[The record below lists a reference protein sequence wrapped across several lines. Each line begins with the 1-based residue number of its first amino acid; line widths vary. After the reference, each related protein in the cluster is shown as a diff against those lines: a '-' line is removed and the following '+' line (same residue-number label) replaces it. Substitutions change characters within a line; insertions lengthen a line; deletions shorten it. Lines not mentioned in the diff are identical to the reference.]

1 MPSQPPSSQPSGDP
15 SNRATASSAKRS
27 APCDG
32 QRPWKRRSSKACL
45 SCRNRK
51 VRCDVTDGGV
61 PCTNCRLDSINCVLK
76 ESNRGRR
83 PTAASCQRRRNSNP
97 PAARDRSSGSPR
109 PIFVTSRLAAAV
121 PESLEPEELSEPD
134 EPDAEAEIEP
144 EDEDPRSHSQP
155 VNATEISVFNQQQQP
170 ADGEPM
176 DEIHV
181 QVHDDQPSNTEPPAP
196 IQSVNLDASFD
207 YVEEIRTSSG
217 PFAPSQPGRITTSLP
232 AFIRLPP
239 QHLDNRDM
247 YYLSHKLCLSIP
259 DPEFRDELLRVYITV
274 VHSFLPILDIEEYAG
289 AILHNNGRNPISLL
303 LFQAVN
309 FVSVTFVDL
318 KTLHSR
324 GYASRLAARKDFYDR
339 VRILY
344 SLNYESDR
352 MALIQSLLLLSHW
365 YDCPDDDKDTWHWM
379 GIALTNAQVGG
390 LHRDPEHL
398 KISQQEK
405 KLRRRLWWCCLMR
418 DRLLAL
424 GLRNPP
430 RLREDDYNVK
440 PLTLDDFDSSSP
452 STNLDRLFQDLKATY
467 PNSEKRQSLA
477 VMCIELSSLC
487 VYIGRT
493 LNTLYT
499 VMGNYLGG
507 VEYSQQST
515 GRPDR
520 SPEQAKSLSERSTEL
535 KGWLE
540 SQNIHSRYTAKT
552 GSRPPVT
559 STTDDLHA
567 DEILRLHQAQLRM
580 VYLTALGAL
589 HRPQVFCF
597 GSNND
602 GARNDGSTVSRG
614 NVTDTAVEMTKLAFN
629 LQRDNQLRFL
639 PTLAVPAYLA
649 VTLVHLFNTCSDDEE
664 ARSLSLGRLYQCV
677 NVLQQLQEMYTSAD
691 YAMQFLNSILKNTGL
706 HVPWTLPTGGS
717 KCGERE
723 NAAYKPRLDMGPN
736 TVAASCMYPSPSTS
750 GNWNQDS
757 AAEEPGLGQDDSSR
771 TVTVAQQPR
780 VPMVFPNMVMESW
793 TTTDMSDLLAGSPFP
808 GSWCDVET
816 LLPTLLNTEGDAD
829 SLMTMNISNF
839 I

>member
-1 MPSQPPSSQPSGDP
+1 MRSQSPSSHPNGDQ
-15 SNRATASSAKRS
+15 SNRATSSSAKRS
-27 APCDG
+27 ALGDG

-76 ESNRGRR
+76 ESNRGRK
-83 PTAASCQRRRNSNP
+83 PSAASCQRRRNSNL
-97 PAARDRSSGSPR
+97 PAATDRSSSSPR
-109 PIFVTSRLAAAV
+109 PTFVTSRLAAAI
-121 PESLEPEELSEPD
+121 PESLEPEEFSEPD
-134 EPDAEAEIEP
+134 EQDDPEP
-144 EDEDPRSHSQP
+144 EPVNEPVNEDLQSHSQQINSTQSAEFDP
-155 VNATEISVFNQQQQP
+155 QQQLQT
-170 ADGEPM
+170 DGELM

-181 QVHDDQPSNTEPPAP
+181 QIQDDQPLNSRPLAPMEPV
-196 IQSVNLDASFD
+196 SLDAPFEYID
-207 YVEEIRTSSG
+207 EIGTPNG
-217 PFAPSQPGRITTSLP
+217 PLPQTQPDRVTTSLP
-232 AFIRLPP
+232 AFIRPPP

-259 DPEFRDELLRVYITV
+259 DPEFRDELLRVYATV

-289 AILHNNGRNPISLL
+289 SILHNNGRNPISLL

-309 FVSVTFVDL
+309 FVSVTFVDIKML
-318 KTLHSR
+318 NSR
-324 GYASRLAARKDFYDR
+324 GYASRIAARRDFYDR

-352 MALIQSLLLLSHW
+352 MTLIQSLLLLSHW
-365 YDCPDDDKDTWHWM
+365 YDGPDDDKDTWHWM
-379 GIALTNAQVGG
+379 GIVLTNAQVGG

-398 KISQQEK
+398 KISQEEK

-424 GLRNPP
+424 GIRNPP
-430 RLREDDYNVK
+430 RLRDDEYNVR
-440 PLTLDDFDSSSP
+440 PLTLDDFDLSSP
-452 STNLDRLFQDLKATY
+452 STNLDTIFHRSKAPY

-477 VMCIELSSLC
+477 VMCIELSNLC

-493 LNTLYT
+493 LSTLYT

-507 VEYSQQST
+507 VEYTQQST
-515 GRPDR
+515 TGPDR
-520 SPEQAKSLSERSTEL
+520 SAEQAKSLAERSTEL
-535 KGWLE
+535 KTWLE
-540 SQNIHSRYTAKT
+540 NQNIHSRYIPKPATRQPDT
-552 GSRPPVT
+552 NI
-559 STTDDLHA
+559 TDGLRV
-567 DEILRLHQAQLRM
+567 DEILRLHQAQLRLI
-580 VYLTALGAL
+580 YLTALGAL
-589 HRPQVFCF
+589 HRPQVFCY
-597 GSNND
+597 GPKNND
-602 GARNDGSTVSRG
+602 NAVSRG

-649 VTLVHLFNTCSDDEE
+649 VTLVHLFNTCSDEEE

-717 KCGERE
+717 RFGERDITTC
-723 NAAYKPRLDMGPN
+723 KPRLDMGPSA
-736 TVAASCMYPSPSTS
+736 VAASCMYPSPSTS

-757 AAEEPGLGQDDSSR
+757 AADEPVTSHDSNQ
-771 TVTVAQQPR
+771 VVAMAQEPR
-780 VPMVFPNMVMESW
+780 APFAFPNLVMENW
-793 TTTDMSDLLAGSPFP
+793 NATDLSDLLAGSPFP

-816 LLPTLLNTEGDAD
+816 LLPTLLNTEGDTEG
-829 SLMTMNISNF
+829 LMSAHLSA
-839 I
+839 